1 MFNPRLV
8 LAAFATVV
16 LAAACRPEPPPPA
29 APAPTGPTP
38 EEIAA
43 QQRADSIENARRLAD
58 QARQAAL
65 QAEREMQQ
73 RAAAARAT
81 LGELVYFD
89 YDESTLTSETTR
101 TLQAKLAVLRSCP
114 SVRLRMEGH
123 ADERGTSEYNIA
135 LGSERA
141 QSVSEF
147 FTGFGLDDAR
157 FSTVSYGEERPVAQG
172 SNEAA
177 WARNRRVEFVITTGA
192 DDLGRC
198 QS

>member
-29 APAPTGPTP
+29 APEPTGPTA
-38 EEIAA
+38 EEIEA
-43 QQRADSIENARRLAD
+43 QRIADSIENARRLEAE
-58 QARQAAL
+58 ALAAA
-65 QAEREMQQ
+65 QRAEREMQQ

-81 LGELVYFD
+81 LGEMVYFD